1 MKRFLCLIT
10 ALLLL
15 IGALL
20 TGLSSC
26 ADGGSGEATSESSA
40 TAPTTEPP
48 TTATY
53 GYVLIENGQTKFQLV
68 RSDTSEQHNPEIEWV
83 RYFVTQIKDKTGVQM
98 PIKTDWDPEDVA
110 EYEIIVGETTRE
122 KDVAGIDRS
131 QLGEKDFLITL
142 QGNRLFIIGGGV
154 EGTALAVKYFVKHY
168 VNVDGCVSVPE
179 DIHLLVTYTYPVE
192 SVLLDGTPLEE
203 YRIVYENGNAMIKY
217 AAEELRDYLY
227 LATGKT
233 LALTYDTAEETEKE
247 ILIGQTNRENDKALI
262 DREGLGEEG
271 FIIAMTD
278 GKLVI
283 SGGEEELRG
292 TLYGVYEF
300 LESYIGWRFF
310 TADTEVV
317 LPSEKIILEDGL
329 EDRQVPQF
337 EFREMFTKP
346 YFSADI
352 AAKRRCNFAE
362 NHGFTEKQG
371 GGFVYAGF
379 VHTISVLAEVGD
391 GVSEQPCLSDE
402 TIYQTVLKNVR
413 AKLAANPDAKIISV
427 SQNDTDKY
435 CTCASCAAKD
445 ATAGGTP
452 MGSLLHFVNRIARD
466 IADEYPDVLVDT
478 LAYWYTRKPPVG
490 ITVEDN
496 VVIRLCSLEVCRN
509 HALNDPNC
517 SENVAFMQDFENWTK
532 ICDKLYVW
540 DYVGGHIY
548 PTAPFPD
555 VDILR
560 ENLKVYASMGVTG
573 FFEEGWLYSN
583 TTQFEDLKAYLISEL
598 LWDPTMDEETY
609 QRHITEFMT
618 YCYGP
623 GWENIK
629 AWSDMIH
636 QVTSERSALHYDLY
650 ASPST
655 YLNEQMLT
663 KYLSW
668 EEQDALW
675 DAAEAA
681 AEDQPTRDH
690 IRKERVQYTYLKLS
704 YQYPDR
710 YLFNRDDPAEKQAY
724 LEEAR
729 ELLNDCVRFGLGYPS
744 STDVTKAPLQWKMS
758 V

>member
-1 MKRFLCLIT
+1 MKRFLCLVFS
-10 ALLLL
+10 LLLVSGVL
-15 IGALL
+15 ASLVACSDNGTTQG
-20 TGLSSC
+20 TGSQ
-26 ADGGSGEATSESSA
+26 SGTK
-40 TAPTTEPP
+40 EPP
-48 TTATY
+48 SVTY
-53 GYVLIENGQTKFQLV
+53 GYVLIENGTTNFQLV
-68 RSDTSEQHNPEIEWV
+68 RSDANEQHNPEIASV
-83 RYFVTQIKDKTGVQM
+83 REFFNKVKEKTGVELT
-98 PIKTDWDPEDVA
+98 IKTDWDPEDVA

-131 QLGEKDFLITL
+131 KLGEKDFLITL
-142 QGNRLFIIGGGV
+142 QGNRLFIIGGTA
-154 EGTALAVKYFVKHY
+154 EGTALAVKYFAENYINK
-168 VNVDGCVSVPE
+168 DGCVSVPE
-179 DIHLLVTYTYPVE
+179 DIHLLVEYTYPVE
-192 SVLLDGTPLEE
+192 EVLLNGTALEE
-203 YRIVYENGNAMIKY
+203 YRIVYENGNAMVKH
-217 AAEELRDYLY
+217 AAEELRDYIY
-227 LATGKT
+227 MATGKT
-233 LALTYDTAEETEKE
+233 LAITYDTVEETEKE
-247 ILIGQTNRENDKALI
+247 ILIGKTNRESDNALI

-271 FIIAMTD
+271 FVIAMKD

-283 SGGEEELRG
+283 SGGEDELRG

-300 LESYIGWRFF
+300 LESYIGCRFF

-317 LPSEKIILEDGL
+317 LPSETVTLEDGL
-329 EDRQVPQF
+329 NDRQVPQF
-337 EFREMFTKP
+337 EFRETFTQP
-346 YFSADI
+346 YFSTDI

-362 NHGFTEKQG
+362 NHGFTDKQG
-371 GGFVYAGF
+371 GGFAYAGF

-402 TIYQTVLKNVR
+402 AIYQTVLKNVK
-413 AKLAANPDAKIISV
+413 AMLEANPDAKIISV

-435 CTCASCAAKD
+435 CTCTSCAAKNS
-445 ATAGGTP
+445 TAGGTP
-452 MGSLLHFVNRIARD
+452 MGSLLHFVNRIARG

-490 ITVEDN
+490 ITAEKN

-517 SENVAFMQDFENWTK
+517 PDNVEFMRDFENWTK
-532 ICDKLYVW
+532 ICEKLYVW

-548 PTAPFPD
+548 PTAPFPEM
-555 VDILR
+555 DILR
-560 ENLKVYASMGVTG
+560 ENLNVYASMGVTG
-573 FFEEGWLYSN
+573 FFEQGWMYSN

-609 QRHITEFMT
+609 QQHITEFMT

-629 AWSDMIH
+629 EWSDMIH
-636 QVTSERSALHYDLY
+636 KVTSERSTLHYDLY
-650 ASPST
+650 ASPTT
-655 YLNEQMLT
+655 YLSAKMMT

-681 AEDQPTRDH
+681 AENQITRDH
-690 IRKERVQYTYLKLS
+690 IRKERVQYTYMKLS

-710 YLFNRDDPAEKQAY
+710 YLFNRNDPEEKKAY

-729 ELLNDCVRFGLGYPS
+729 ELLNDCVRFGLGYEG
-744 STDVTKAPLQWKMS
+744 STDVTKAPIQWK
-758 V
+758 